1 MVIIN
6 DFPLNAEYWRAVDGF
21 QNYEVST
28 DGRVRNSRT
37 VRIIKARAK
46 PDGRFDIKLSKDKR
60 SLTLYVHRLVATAFC
75 NNENNY
81 NVVDHIERNP
91 SNNKYQ
97 NLRWVTMSENSRNAS
112 TSIINTSGFPGVY
125 YDKST
130 KSWNASWQGEGRRR
144 HKKHFNVKTHGDEQ
158 AKQMAIDHRRQMGL
172 ENGYLNP

>member
-21 QNYEVST
+21 PNYEVST
-28 DGRVRNSRT
+28 DARVRNSHTGRILRT
-37 VRIIKARAK
+37 RAK
-46 PDGRFDIKLSKDKR
+46 PTGHIRVNLTKDKI

-81 NVVDHIERNP
+81 NVVDHIDRNP

-112 TSIINTSGFPGVY
+112 ISIISTSGFPGVSY
-125 YDKST
+125 NST
-130 KSWNASWQGEGRRR
+130 ENSWVATWQGQGRTR
-144 HKKHFNVKTHGDEQ
+144 HKKRFYVKTHGDEQ
-158 AKQMAIDHRRQMGL
+158 AKQMAIDHRRRMAL